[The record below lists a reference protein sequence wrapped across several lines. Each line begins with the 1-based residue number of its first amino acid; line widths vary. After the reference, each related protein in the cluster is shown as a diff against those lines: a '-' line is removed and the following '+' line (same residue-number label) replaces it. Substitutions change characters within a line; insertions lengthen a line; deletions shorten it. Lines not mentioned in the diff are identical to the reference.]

1 MIISVKRL
9 SAILAFILVDV
20 STFGGESEDLVEW
33 FSPSSYEDEDLIDK
47 LWKVELCCDLR
58 GNIICGLEIILMD
71 GCTRMKIEFRGDIR
85 KLKSEKR
92 NVY

>member
-58 GNIICGLEIILMD
+58 GNIICGLEIIFD

>member
-58 GNIICGLEIILMD
+58 GNIICELEIIFD

>member
-33 FSPSSYEDEDLIDK
+33 FSPSNYEDEDLIDK
-47 LWKVELCCDLR
+47 LWKVELCCDFVLWKHNLWI
-58 GNIICGLEIILMD
+58 GNY
-71 GCTRMKIEFRGDIR
+71 FRWVHTDENRISR
-85 KLKSEKR
+85 RYS
-92 NVY
+92 

>member
-33 FSPSSYEDEDLIDK
+33 FSPSNYEDEDLIDK
-47 LWKVELCCDLR
+47 LWKVELRCDLR
-58 GNIICGLEIILMD
+58 GNIICGLEIIFD